1 MPTRRQILA
10 LGASAAAMLSLR
22 ALARAAT
29 DTVVYLPLVQV
40 PPQPTPEP
48 SATPTP
54 EPATP
59 TPEPATPTPEPATP
73 TLAPTATPT
82 LAPGD
87 VGWIIAP
94 ASGTAAQAIAWF
106 TAQAVGH
113 SDYTAYD
120 ITSIVQAYQSLG
132 ESVGIGVDWFLA
144 LAQCAHET
152 GSLTSWWAQRPRR
165 NPAGLGVTGVT
176 ADGDGT
182 PATQPGVDWAWDA
195 SIMKWRAGMSFT
207 SWADGSVPGHLG
219 RLLAYAL
226 PEGAGTPEQQ
236 ALISAALSRRGL
248 PAKYRGIAPTII
260 GFNGTW
266 AVPGTTYGQSILS
279 LVQRMRAG

>member
-59 TPEPATPTPEPATP
+59 TPEPATPTPEP
-73 TLAPTATPT
+73 ATPT